1 MKTARVI
8 TSMKRLPLILPI
20 ILLLVTTLAATS
32 QCKTVVFF
40 IGGWRMTP
48 EQMELFSS
56 SVPESR
62 KVKFLLPDA
71 MSELVRPW
79 HCADLVHN
87 YIKKNNL
94 SGADLIFVTFSLGG
108 TVAQWLLSAHP
119 EYHVKKLILVG
130 SPVGGYLFLPPNNFF
145 SNRFPKDLPI
155 YVIAGTKGQDAWF
168 LRDENDGVVDLDS
181 ALDIPDRNLKD
192 AAIFHADH
200 TELGKIPEVQ
210 AQISQWLDLQQQE
223 PFRHVAT
230 NVR

>member
-1 MKTARVI
+1 
-8 TSMKRLPLILPI
+8 MKRLPLILPI

>member
-108 TVAQWLLSAHP
+108 TVA
-119 EYHVKKLILVG
+119 
-130 SPVGGYLFLPPNNFF
+130 
-145 SNRFPKDLPI
+145 
-155 YVIAGTKGQDAWF
+155 
-168 LRDENDGVVDLDS
+168 
-181 ALDIPDRNLKD
+181 
-192 AAIFHADH
+192 
-200 TELGKIPEVQ
+200 
-210 AQISQWLDLQQQE
+210 
-223 PFRHVAT
+223 
-230 NVR
+230 